1 MERTNQQV
9 TVNASDSE
17 RDLSEVAAQYAA
29 QGYVL
34 VRNLISRDEAAA
46 YRAETHRLL
55 ADLARSDDPT
65 WGSAAELAGDRPT
78 RLQHL
83 HDAQF
88 YSAAFSRLLV
98 DERFTSVA
106 AAVLGDPG
114 NVQLHHTKL
123 FVKPPENGSPFPPHQ
138 DHPFFP
144 HTLHRVGAAI
154 FHFDDAPEEK
164 GCVRVIPG
172 SHLRGPLEHDPEGS
186 FHLPQIPFADTVP
199 LPAEAGDVLF
209 FTYLTVHCSGVNV
222 SDEARTTWL
231 IQYRDPADRLIGD
244 SHTHSLGQGMML
256 AGTDPTGRR

>member
-1 MERTNQQV
+1 MTTTAHRYGP
-9 TVNASDSE
+9 
-17 RDLSEVAAQYAA
+17 DLAEVAEQYATE
-29 QGYVL
+29 GYVL
-34 VRNLISRDEAAA
+34 VRNLISRDEAEA
-46 YRAETHRLL
+46 YRAESHRLL
-55 ADLARSDDPT
+55 ADLARTDDPT
-65 WGSAAELAGDRPT
+65 WGSAAELAGELPT

-98 DERFTSVA
+98 DDRFTSVA
-106 AAVLGDPG
+106 AAVLGGAG

-172 SHLRGPLEHDPEGS
+172 SHLGGPLQHDPAGS
-186 FHLPQIPFADTVP
+186 FHLPQIPFSDTTP
-199 LPAEAGDVLF
+199 LPARAGDVLF

-222 SDEARTTWL
+222 SDEPRTTWL
-231 IQYRDPADRLIGD
+231 VQYRDPADRLIGD